1 MNVLLILARN
11 SSKIEIKLFT
21 RCALFHMKTRVTV
34 KYFGSYRLQNLYF
47 DSKLPKIPSNLIGLT
62 FLVTLRLF
70 TLLYFKIRAIKQQKF
85 LKLALLSN
93 RFRHL
98 FTEVEIWD

>member
-1 MNVLLILARN
+1 MNVLLIVARN

-21 RCALFHMKTRVTV
+21 RCALFHMKTRVSV

-62 FLVTLRLF
+62 FLATLKLF
-70 TLLYFKIRAIKQQKF
+70 ALFQGKIRAIKC
-85 LKLALLSN
+85 
-93 RFRHL
+93 
-98 FTEVEIWD
+98 